1 MSSESPKPAEQR
13 DLVRARLEEA
23 LGESEQRYANGIT
36 RWAYPEIMRA
46 WYLMQRYVSWDEL
59 SISKVS
65 TAGLS
70 SRREILWISF
80 DDILAAED
88 VGALLRQRVAE
99 HGILQAE

>member
-23 LGESEQRYANGIT
+23 LGESEQRYANT

-65 TAGLS
+65 TADLS
-70 SRREILWISF
+70 SQREILWISF

>member
-1 MSSESPKPAEQR
+1 
-13 DLVRARLEEA
+13 
-23 LGESEQRYANGIT
+23 
-36 RWAYPEIMRA
+36 
-46 WYLMQRYVSWDEL
+46 MQRYVSWDEL

-65 TAGLS
+65 TADLS
-70 SRREILWISF
+70 SQREILWISF